1 MNWINQIFRKQKP
14 AVGMV
19 HFLSLPGAP
28 AHDTEGGMEKIV
40 QAATLD
46 LQALQDGGIDGV
58 MFCNEHDRPYTLQAD
73 SAVVAAMSYVI
84 GRLQPLIRVP
94 YGVDVLW
101 DPKAALAVA
110 RAGGAMFVREI
121 FSGVYASDM
130 GQWNTDA
137 GGALRY
143 RRNIG
148 AEQVRVLYNI
158 NAEFAVPLASRP
170 LAEVAKSVAFSSV
183 PDGLCISGSMT
194 GVPVRAADLRAVKEV
209 VTDIPIFI
217 NTGARQDNIAE
228 LIQFADGVIIGS
240 SLKVDGHTWNPV
252 DCARVAHFMTA
263 LRAARGE

>member
-1 MNWINQIFRKQKP
+1 MNWISQVFRKPKP

-19 HFLSLPGAP
+19 HLLSLPGAP
-28 AHDTEGGMEKIV
+28 GHDAEGGIEKIV
-40 QAATLD
+40 QAASLD
-46 LQALQDGGIDGV
+46 LQALQDGGIDAV

-73 SAVVAAMSYVI
+73 SAVIAAMGYVI
-84 GRLQPLIRVP
+84 GRLQAMIRVP

-110 RAGGAMFVREI
+110 RASGAMFVREI

-148 AEQVRVLYNI
+148 AESVRVLYNI
-158 NAEFAVPLASRP
+158 NAEFAVPLGSRP
-170 LAEVAKSVAFSSV
+170 LTELAKSVAFSSV

-194 GVPVRAADLRAVKEV
+194 GVPVSAADLQAVKEV
-209 VTDIPIFI
+209 VADIPIFL
-217 NTGARQDNIAE
+217 NTGARRENIAN
-228 LIQFADGVIIGS
+228 LIQYADGVIVGS
-240 SLKVDGHTWNPV
+240 SLKVNGDTWNPV
-252 DCARVAHFMTA
+252 DARRVADFMAA